1 MVRTFVVPHG
11 ALVKGHHMYSLQRW
25 GSLLISA
32 AGMVGVALAQ
42 APQGAVFREL
52 FLELDANQDGAIV
65 KEEVPAKAQQA
76 FERLLKRGDRNHD
89 GKLQADEYKAV
100 LEDVRDFAQQAKE
113 KAIQKFQS
121 MDKDKDGKVSRE
133 EFTGVRARFDQ
144 LDTNGDGFLTQ
155 QEIAGGGQLKGI
167 AKPGGAFK
175 KKAAAARA
183 ELVER
188 FQSLDKNADGRLSRE
203 EFPGNEAQFARLDA
217 DQDGF
222 VSRAELSRSPAAV
235 KKKAG

>member
-1 MVRTFVVPHG
+1 MPIFGVPLQ
-11 ALVKGHHMYSLQRW
+11 ALVESHHMHSLQRF

-32 AGMVGVALAQ
+32 AGLVGAALAQ
-42 APQGAVFREL
+42 APQGALFRDL

-113 KAIQKFQS
+113 KAVQKFQL
-121 MDKDKDGKVSRE
+121 MDKDKNGKVSRE
-133 EFTGVRARFDQ
+133 EFTGARARFDQ
-144 LDTNGDGFLTQ
+144 LDKNGDGFLTQ

-167 AKPGGAFK
+167 AKPGGVLK

-188 FQSLDKNADGRLSRE
+188 FQSLDKNGDGKLSRE
-203 EFPGNEAQFARLDA
+203 EFPGNDAQFARIDA

-222 VSRAELSRSPAAV
+222 VSRAELSRGPASV
-235 KKKAG
+235 KKKAD